1 MAQSVQPKAR
11 RRNRRPPRATMVKL
25 VMAARGRHRT
35 IGVRSVRTGR
45 VFFEC
50 SATDARGA
58 ELAVLTAER
67 YCAERGFV
75 LVMAANDTA
84 RAASAAA

>member
-1 MAQSVQPKAR
+1 
-11 RRNRRPPRATMVKL
+11 MVKL
-25 VMAARGRHRT
+25 LMAAHGRQRT
-35 IGVRSVRTGR
+35 VAVRSVRTGR
-45 VFFEC
+45 VYFEC

-84 RAASAAA
+84 RASSVAA

>member
-1 MAQSVQPKAR
+1 
-11 RRNRRPPRATMVKL
+11 MVKL
-25 VMAARGRHRT
+25 VMAARGRQRT
-35 IGVRSVRTGR
+35 VGVRVY
-45 VFFEC
+45 FEC
-50 SATDARGA
+50 CATDARGA

-84 RAASAAA
+84 RASAAA

>member
-1 MAQSVQPKAR
+1 MPK
-11 RRNRRPPRATMVKL
+11 RRPPTPRATMVKL
-25 VMAARGRHRT
+25 VMAAHGRQRT

-84 RAASAAA
+84 RAPSAAA